1 MKKLR
6 NLINPLI
13 VSKIYTMHSD
23 NSIGRLQEKYWFVQ
37 IESVNYVEMYRGYK
51 VFSVSYRVFKSF
63 GLFKR
68 KKYMVLDD
76 DGKVSFKYSI
86 KGLSKISSIGLDGKT
101 FLYGNK

>member
-13 VSKIYTMHSD
+13 VSNIYTMHLD

-37 IESVNYVEMYRGYK
+37 IESVDYVEMYRGYK
-51 VFSVSYRVFKSF
+51 VFSVSYRVFKYLS
-63 GLFKR
+63 LFKR

-76 DGKVSFKYSI
+76 EGKVSLKYSI

-101 FLYGNK
+101 FLYGMK

>member
-6 NLINPLI
+6 NFINPLI
-13 VSKIYTMHSD
+13 VSNIYTMHLD

-37 IESVNYVEMYRGYK
+37 IESVDYVEMYRGYK
-51 VFSVSYRVFKSF
+51 VFSVSYRVFKSLS
-63 GLFKR
+63 LFKR

-76 DGKVSFKYSI
+76 EGKVSLKYSI

-101 FLYGNK
+101 FLYGMK